1 MTNTTSVH
9 QFPGSAGHV
18 VLGVLPNVD
27 AVRQTLET
35 LRTHGVS
42 DDQIGLA
49 MQQADSHL
57 SLEQEDT
64 LEQDDSLSPT
74 AQDAAKGA
82 VGGGIIGGLAGLLT
96 ATGVVAIP
104 GLVPLLAGGALM
116 SLLGATGASI
126 VAGSGVGAVAGGLV
140 GALVSINVP
149 ETAARHYEEA
159 VRAGKILITVRTDG
173 DTARIQKLLA
183 LYGTETGVR
192 S

>member
-1 MTNTTSVH
+1 MPNTTSVH
-9 QFPGSAGHV
+9 QLPGTADHV
-18 VLGVLPNVD
+18 VVGVLPSVD
-27 AVRQTLET
+27 AVRQALET
-35 LRTHGVS
+35 LRSHGIS

-49 MQQADSHL
+49 MNQADSHL
-57 SLEQEDT
+57 SLEEDV
-64 LEQDDSLSPT
+64 LSPT

-96 ATGVVAIP
+96 ATGAVAIP
-104 GLVPLLAGGALM
+104 GLAPLLAGGALI

-149 ETAARHYEEA
+149 ETAARHYEDA
-159 VRAGKILITVRTDG
+159 VRAGNILITVKTDG
-173 DTARIQKLLA
+173 DTARIQELLA
-183 LYGTETGVR
+183 LLGAETGVR

>member
-1 MTNTTSVH
+1 M
-9 QFPGSAGHV
+9 G
-18 VLGVLPNVD
+18 LLPNVD

-35 LRTHGVS
+35 LRAHGIS
-42 DDQIGLA
+42 DDQIGFV
-49 MQQADSHL
+49 MQQAGSDL
-57 SLEQEDT
+57 SLEGEGAV
-64 LEQDDSLSPT
+64 SPT

-104 GLVPLLAGGALM
+104 GLAPLVAGGTLM

-149 ETAARHYEEA
+149 ESAARQYEAA
-159 VRAGKILITVRTDG
+159 VRVGKILMTVKTEGETR
-173 DTARIQKLLA
+173 RIQDLLA
-183 LYGTETGVR
+183 LHGA
-192 S
+192 